1 MSLNLKIDKE
11 VFEWYYKE
19 WRRQE
24 EGLELI
30 PSENYVSLAIL
41 QASGSILTN
50 KYSEGYPF
58 KRYYGGNQFVDQ
70 IELLAIERAKKLFNM
85 EHANVQPHSGS
96 TANMAAYF
104 ALANF
109 KDKIMGLNLQHGGHL
124 THGSAVNFSGKLYTF
139 ISYGVDLQT
148 HLLDYD
154 EIARIADKEKPK
166 IIVCGYTAYPRQID
180 FAKFSKIAKECG
192 SYLMVDMAHIAGLI
206 AGEVHPSPSLYAD
219 VITSTTHK
227 TLRGP
232 RGAFIL
238 SKNQY
243 AQAIDKAVFPGLQGG
258 PLENQIMAKAIC
270 FYEAMQPSFKVYAA
284 QIVKNAKALAKAL
297 LDLNYDLITGG
308 TDTHL
313 ILIDLR
319 SKGLTGKE
327 AQEVLD
333 KAAITTN
340 KNTIPNDPQSPFV
353 TSGLRIG
360 TPAITTRGMKEQEME
375 QIAHL
380 IDQALKNKNDL
391 VKLEQIKEKVR
402 KLTAEFP
409 IYPNL
414 LN

>member
-1 MSLNLKIDKE
+1 MKIKDIDPE
-11 VFEWYYKE
+11 LFNWYYKE

-30 PSENYVSLAIL
+30 PSENYVPIEIL

-50 KYSEGYPF
+50 KYSEGYPA
-58 KRYYGGNQFVDQ
+58 KRYYGGNEYVDE
-70 IELLAIERAKKLFNM
+70 IELLAINRAKKLF
-85 EHANVQPHSGS
+85 EVDHANVQPHSGS
-96 TANMAAYF
+96 SANMAAYF

-109 KDKIMGLNLQHGGHL
+109 QDKIMGLNLQHGGHL
-124 THGSAVNFSGKLYTF
+124 THGSAVNFSGKLYKF
-139 ISYGVDLQT
+139 VSYGVHPET
-148 HLLDYD
+148 HLLDFE
-154 EIARIADKEKPK
+154 EIASIAEKEKPK

-180 FAKFSKIAKECG
+180 FSKFIKIAQDCG
-192 SYLMVDMAHIAGLI
+192 AYLMVDMAHIAGLI
-206 AGEVHPSPSLYAD
+206 AGGVHPSPSKHAHI
-219 VITSTTHK
+219 ITSTTHK

-238 SKNQY
+238 SKKEY
-243 AQAIDKAVFPGLQGG
+243 AQAVDKAVFPGLQGG

-270 FYEAMQPSFKVYAA
+270 FYLAMQPSFKNYAA
-284 QIVKNAKALAKAL
+284 QIVKNAKFLAKVL
-297 LDLNYDLITGG
+297 LDLHFDLISGG

-333 KAAITTN
+333 RAAITTN
-340 KNTIPNDPQSPFV
+340 KNTIPNDPQSPFI

-360 TPAITTRGMKEQEME
+360 TPALTSRGMKENEME
-375 QIAHL
+375 VVAHL
-380 IDQALKNKNDL
+380 IDEALKNKTDQT
-391 VKLEQIKEKVR
+391 KLKEIKEKVK
-402 KLTAEFP
+402 KLTAQFP